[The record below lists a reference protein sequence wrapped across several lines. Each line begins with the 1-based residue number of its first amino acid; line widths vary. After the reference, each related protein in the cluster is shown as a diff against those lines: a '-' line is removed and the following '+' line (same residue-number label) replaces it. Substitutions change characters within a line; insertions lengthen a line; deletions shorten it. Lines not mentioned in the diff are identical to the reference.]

1 MNHKSEKKM
10 KGILNN
16 YIRVFKILSH
26 IDIKMLVF
34 IILLSII
41 NGIIPIISVRFTQ
54 SIINMIQTLNFPI
67 KILIKTLLLYIIFN
81 LVAALITLINQYL
94 TTLFQYKIDQYMET
108 LILTKAGNLTL
119 SDFEYTESYNKIQR
133 AQDSNRLYTYF
144 SYIITVLNSFVTLI
158 FSIYI
163 LLTWRWW
170 SIIILCA
177 VYLLSTMLINKL
189 SKLQYEM
196 IRKRTSIEREKWYY
210 KFLLTNDMA
219 FKEIKLYKLAR
230 YFIKKFNSIYKIILS
245 QDINFLKK
253 ATLIQF
259 LISFLEEIVVAGLFI
274 LIIFDAYLG
283 RILIGD
289 TIAYIK
295 TINNIKSAIKNIS
308 QQFSSIYKD
317 NLYIN
322 QVFEFIDMP
331 NEDDTCKHDNERNIN
346 IGNIKQIRIENLSFR
361 YKNSDKYAIKKLNL
375 ILTPG
380 ETTAIVGRNG
390 SGKSTLV
397 KILTGLYDDYEG
409 KIYINN
415 IDLKK
420 INKDFYK
427 KQIAI
432 LFQDFAK
439 FELSLRENIAVSNIT
454 NAEDD
459 IAIKQSLRKS
469 NFLKF
474 INDIDIRLGFWFDN
488 GTQLSGGEWMK
499 IGIAR
504 VFFKNSS
511 LLIFDEPNSAL
522 DSISEKK
529 IFEKIAE
536 VSKNKISLIITHRI
550 STISLYAQK
559 VLLLKDGKQIAYDT
573 HENLIR
579 HCPEYLEL
587 YEASLKL

>member
-230 YFIKKFNSIYKIILS
+230 YFIKKFNSKSLTTTSSGGLLLPLQRGIVTAHPTGWCRKHFYWSAYKAVLLES
-245 QDINFLKK
+245 
-253 ATLIQF
+253 
-259 LISFLEEIVVAGLFI
+259 SFL
-274 LIIFDAYLG
+274 DS
-283 RILIGD
+283 
-289 TIAYIK
+289 
-295 TINNIKSAIKNIS
+295 SA
-308 QQFSSIYKD
+308 
-317 NLYIN
+317 
-322 QVFEFIDMP
+322 
-331 NEDDTCKHDNERNIN
+331 C
-346 IGNIKQIRIENLSFR
+346 
-361 YKNSDKYAIKKLNL
+361 
-375 ILTPG
+375 
-380 ETTAIVGRNG
+380 
-390 SGKSTLV
+390 
-397 KILTGLYDDYEG
+397 
-409 KIYINN
+409 
-415 IDLKK
+415 
-420 INKDFYK
+420 
-427 KQIAI
+427 
-432 LFQDFAK
+432 
-439 FELSLRENIAVSNIT
+439 
-454 NAEDD
+454 
-459 IAIKQSLRKS
+459 
-469 NFLKF
+469 
-474 INDIDIRLGFWFDN
+474 
-488 GTQLSGGEWMK
+488 
-499 IGIAR
+499 
-504 VFFKNSS
+504 
-511 LLIFDEPNSAL
+511 
-522 DSISEKK
+522 
-529 IFEKIAE
+529 
-536 VSKNKISLIITHRI
+536 SLIYFCTASSVILPI
-550 STISLYAQK
+550 VST
-559 VLLLKDGKQIAYDT
+559 
-573 HENLIR
+573 
-579 HCPEYLEL
+579 
-587 YEASLKL
+587 

>member
-26 IDIKMLVF
+26 IDIKMLVL

>member
-361 YKNSDKYAIKKLNL
+361 YKNSDKYEIKKLNL